1 MNWLLGPNM
10 NESNTGLESEQDL
23 LSKDSRVLLE
33 TLSPDARMVD
43 ISPRLAD
50 RTGLIP
56 RQLVPSA
63 CASAILSFVPTW
75 EQLAD
80 TTVVQIQQW
89 HGVGAGRASRI
100 IAFVLS
106 ISSQSQ
112 PLTANPDKQTQIPDG
127 LARALALI
135 AGWALAQGRERGLG
149 EALKLAETLDAPPAV
164 VTAVQFL
171 SEFDLQ
177 SLAHKDDRLL
187 FNPIQAAIELLAEF
201 DAKDLMML
209 DRLLAR
215 GLRPVLT
222 LEEIGVELN
231 VTRERVRQLETQVA
245 NRLARFLE
253 TEKYASVRRH
263 ADTLTDLLGS
273 AFPVKDLPKEMA
285 PDRDSSLVDELFAY
299 LAGPFV
305 QSEGWYVR
313 RDTAASVENLL
324 HDAYKS
330 AVNGYLAPLDAF
342 QDALEAAGVRRERTL
357 EVIATCPRYQ
367 LVNENVVP
375 WSGIREKVV
384 GVLQATGKPM
394 SFEEIQTAVL
404 DGESGSSVRNIL
416 ASSPLVKRLKKNEWG
431 LASWEGA
438 EYRTIVDHMRD
449 ELLGGSLAMHEL
461 VNRLHEKF
469 EISTA
474 SSTMYASMHPMF
486 VNTGGQIRIRRED
499 EPYIPTASL
508 EMTPDCFQIDG
519 AWSVTYTVD
528 KDLLRGSGRVMPEAF
543 AVHLGLQPGG
553 KGEMRAQDR
562 VVKVGW
568 NMNPFFGSL
577 RWIVE
582 QEGLREGDLLTVI
595 RIKPSELGFRFVRAQ
610 ELSETLSPAARLQ
623 KLVGATDDKLVLERL
638 LGDALGLGGAS
649 MPTIPQLRARIQ
661 ARGEKKLV
669 ALLVEAME

>member
-1 MNWLLGPNM
+1 M

>member
-1 MNWLLGPNM
+1 L
-10 NESNTGLESEQDL
+10 
-23 LSKDSRVLLE
+23 
-33 TLSPDARMVD
+33 
-43 ISPRLAD
+43 
-50 RTGLIP
+50 
-56 RQLVPSA
+56 
-63 CASAILSFVPTW
+63 C
-75 EQLAD
+75 
-80 TTVVQIQQW
+80 
-89 HGVGAGRASRI
+89 
-100 IAFVLS
+100 
-106 ISSQSQ
+106 
-112 PLTANPDKQTQIPDG
+112 
-127 LARALALI
+127 
-135 AGWALAQGRERGLG
+135 
-149 EALKLAETLDAPPAV
+149 
-164 VTAVQFL
+164 
-171 SEFDLQ
+171 EFDLH
-177 SLAHKDDRLL
+177 SLAHKDDTLL

-201 DAKDLMML
+201 DAKDQMML

-215 GLRPVLT
+215 GLRPVQT
-222 LEEIGVELN
+222 LEEIGVKLN

-245 NRLARFLE
+245 NRLARLLE

-263 ADTLTDLLGS
+263 ADTLTDLLGA
-273 AFPVKDLPKEMA
+273 AFPVKDLPNELA
-285 PDRDSSLVDELFAY
+285 PDREPSLVDELFAY
-299 LAGPFV
+299 LAGPFI
-305 QSEGWYVR
+305 QCDAWYVR
-313 RDTAASVENLL
+313 RDTASSVEDLL

-330 AVNGYLAPLDAF
+330 AANEFLAPLDAL
-342 QDALEAAGVRRERTL
+342 QDALEAAGVRPERTL
-357 EVIATCPRYQ
+357 EVIAACPRYH
-367 LVNENVVP
+367 LVDQNVVP

-384 GVLQATGKPM
+384 GVLQAVGKPM
-394 SFEEIQTAVL
+394 TFEEIQAAVL
-404 DGESGSSVRNIL
+404 DGESASSVRNIL

-449 ELLGGSLAMHEL
+449 ELQGGSLTVHEL

-469 EISTA
+469 DISTA

-486 VNTGGQIRIRRED
+486 VNTGGSVRIRRED

-543 AVHLGLQPGG
+543 AVHIGLQPGG
-553 KGEMRAQDR
+553 NGEMRVLDR

-568 NMNPFFGSL
+568 NMNPYFGSL

-610 ELSETLSPAARLQ
+610 ELSNMLSPAARLQ
-623 KLVGATDDKLVLERL
+623 KLVGATGDRLVLERL

-649 MPTIPQLRARIQ
+649 IPTIPQLKARLQ

-669 ALLVEAME
+669 ALLEAAAP